1 MLVLK
6 LDTFVSDVDIASLA
20 LADET
25 HELLQGLRQ
34 IRDKLENGEDMSILS
49 SEYLEEIQKID
60 FEHVQI
66 SYGKDSSG
74 DLVLFVS

>member
-6 LDTFVSDVDIASLA
+6 LDTFVSDVDIASLV